1 MFLDIISDF
10 LSSCPALS
18 GKNITQNY
26 LSPSLSSVGILSAS
40 DNPVLKTYIDGGALY
55 QTVFKIILR
64 EPFDRENNFSSFY
77 SSFSSWVESVNTS
90 SALPQL
96 NNGFSP
102 VSLSI
107 LKSGRVS
114 ASSPSFSEF
123 EIVCRFTYTK

>member
-10 LSSCPALS
+10 LSSCPLFS
-18 GKNITQNY
+18 GKNITHNY
-26 LSPSLSSVGILSAS
+26 LSPSLSSVGLLSVA
-40 DNPVLKTYIDGGALY
+40 DNPVLKTYTDGGALY

-77 SSFSSWVESVNTS
+77 SSFSSWVESVNSS
-90 SALPQL
+90 SALPGL

-107 LKSGRVS
+107 LKSGTVS

-123 EIVCRFTYTK
+123 EILCRLTYTK